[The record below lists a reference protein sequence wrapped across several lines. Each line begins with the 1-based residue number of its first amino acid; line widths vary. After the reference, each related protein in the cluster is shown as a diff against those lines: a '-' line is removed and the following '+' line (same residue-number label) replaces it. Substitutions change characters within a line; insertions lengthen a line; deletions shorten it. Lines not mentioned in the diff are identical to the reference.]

1 MNAVLECIK
10 TSKAKEFILDISG
23 VGVVDTAVANYL
35 ISITK
40 ATALM
45 GCRST
50 ISGISPSISK
60 TIVQLGI
67 EIDDINTTSTM
78 MDALSSAFENRG
90 LSIKDARRAK
100 KGR

>member
-1 MNAVLECIK
+1 MNAVLESIRSC
-10 TSKAKEFILDISG
+10 KAKEFILDISG

-35 ISITK
+35 ITVTK

-50 ISGISPSISK
+50 ISGISPAISK

-67 EIDDINTTSTM
+67 DIGGVNTTSTM
-78 MDALSSAFENRG
+78 MDALSSAFESRG
-90 LSIKDARRAK
+90 IILNESHGRGQRR
-100 KGR
+100 